1 MLKGLGSGS
10 GSGSGLGLGRLCRAT
25 TGYPGRLGCT
35 ASGHAF
41 WRRASAAQALGTAL
55 GVSACQSRERMPK
68 APISP
73 PLSTPPPTAQNG
85 ERWLKEHPEASKV
98 LLDSLGDIVI
108 EYLSAQAKA
117 GAQML
122 QVRSRARARARA
134 RVRVRVRVGGR
145 ADTPGLLRGDGSRPD
160 PGPTPDH

>member
-10 GSGSGLGLGRLCRAT
+10 GSGSGSGLGRLCRAT

-55 GVSACQSRERMPK
+55 GGSGRERVLPK

-134 RVRVRVRVGGR
+134 RVRVRVGGR